1 MLPRFD
7 KVFLFYSSSKS
18 LTVYFSSRRRTPR
31 SCFADMVVMGPGCK
45 PGLFFATM
53 ALVEPG
59 DEVIIPDPGFPTYTN
74 MIKVAG
80 GTDAEFCYLE
90 AALCCAIYA
99 DVRNSDE
106 SQ

>member
-1 MLPRFD
+1 MQPPL
-7 KVFLFYSSSKS
+7 
-18 LTVYFSSRRRTPR
+18 RTFT
-31 SCFADMVVMGPGCK
+31 FAFAFAPLDMVVMGPGCK

-80 GTDAEFCYLE
+80 GTP
-90 AALCCAIYA
+90 
-99 DVRNSDE
+99 VRLVHVVCV
-106 SQ
+106 